1 MRVSYTYNLKELYS
15 EFLYHWKKMIKM
27 FFGSVNKPET
37 GAIDTVEFIE

>member
-1 MRVSYTYNLKELYS
+1 
-15 EFLYHWKKMIKM
+15 MIKM